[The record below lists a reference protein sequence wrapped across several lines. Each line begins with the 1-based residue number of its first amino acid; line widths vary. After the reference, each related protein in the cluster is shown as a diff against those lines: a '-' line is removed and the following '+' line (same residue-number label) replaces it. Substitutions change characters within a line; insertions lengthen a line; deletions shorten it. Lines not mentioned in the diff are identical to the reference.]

1 MITHATDF
9 SHSGFRFRDWF
20 DARRKASAERRAQRN
35 VYHQTL
41 RELQSCSDR
50 ELASLGFSRSSIKDI
65 AFEAAYGEQG
75 KA

>member
-1 MITHATDF
+1 MITHATDV

-20 DARRKASAERRAQRN
+20 DARRKASAKRRAQRN

>member
-1 MITHATDF
+1 MTHATDV
-9 SHSGFRFRDWF
+9 SHPGFRFRHWL
-20 DARRKASAERRAQRN
+20 DARRKVRAERRAQRN

-50 ELASLGFSRSSIKDI
+50 ELASLGFSRLSIKDI